1 MLWVSLALFLSLK
14 PGQLFC
20 LLTYYSSL
28 CLLSAWSCCMMVSP
42 GGGSRVGGGG
52 GPVAGEESSLA
63 GTGAGAAG
71 ESFHVDLEVRP
82 VLGTLQP
89 IGPN

>member
-1 MLWVSLALFLSLK
+1 
-14 PGQLFC
+14 
-20 LLTYYSSL
+20 
-28 CLLSAWSCCMMVSP
+28 MMVSP

-52 GPVAGEESSLA
+52 GPVAGEESRRA

-71 ESFHVDLEVRP
+71 ESFHVDLEAML